1 MGTLVGATADGAA
14 QLTMPDGKAVSLPI
28 LVPTYGKDRFLD
40 VASLHKSTGCFT
52 YDPGLSVTAT
62 CESGITFIDGDEG
75 VCCYRGYPV
84 DQLAQKTDFL
94 TTAYLLLHGDLPTP
108 EQDAEWRKDVHK
120 YMVVNTRLIEFYR
133 SFPDGAHPMA
143 QMNSVVGAMSAFYPV
158 SLDPNDKEQHIQAAV
173 RLIAKMNMIS
183 ALIYRTDRN
192 KSVIYPRKD
201 LTYAENFMYMTF
213 GDCTDV
219 PGTVAEDMETFRL
232 VAKAIDAFLI
242 LHADHEQNASTS
254 TVRIAGSSQAN
265 PYACIASGI
274 ASLWGPAHGG
284 ANEAVIQMLE
294 KIGKPE
300 NVPQF
305 IEDVKN
311 KKAGVRLMGFGHRV
325 YKNFDPRAK
334 YFGELVVQV
343 LDKLGVNDPHLEVAR
358 ELQRVALSDEYF
370 VQRKLY
376 PNVDFYTGIML
387 RAMHIPTNM
396 FTVMFALA
404 RTVGWV
410 SQYTEMVEQPG
421 MRITRPR
428 QIYIGTP
435 LRSVP

>member
-1 MGTLVGATADGAA
+1 M
-14 QLTMPDGKAVSLPI
+14 
-28 LVPTYGKDRFLD
+28 
-40 VASLHKSTGCFT
+40 
-52 YDPGLSVTAT
+52 
-62 CESGITFIDGDEG
+62 
-75 VCCYRGYPV
+75 
-84 DQLAQKTDFL
+84 
-94 TTAYLLLHGDLPTP
+94 
-108 EQDAEWRKDVHK
+108 
-120 YMVVNTRLIEFYR
+120 
-133 SFPDGAHPMA
+133 
-143 QMNSVVGAMSAFYPV
+143 
-158 SLDPNDKEQHIQAAV
+158 